1 MACSHSPAGS
11 LTLAGPSLLYS
22 VTLALHFSYCQGAL
36 GFLMFKSQSHLG
48 LTGRSSCHR
57 AAAWPL
63 CQASL
68 PGVGLG
74 ERSQGEEQ
82 GEEGMLAVLGW
93 GWGRGGEAF
102 LYGVMSIPGEKR
114 VSCSC
119 LGLQVQMVHVHA

>member
-1 MACSHSPAGS
+1 
-11 LTLAGPSLLYS
+11 
-22 VTLALHFSYCQGAL
+22 
-36 GFLMFKSQSHLG
+36 MFKSQSHLG
-48 LTGRSSCHR
+48 LTGRSSCHL

-82 GEEGMLAVLGW
+82 GEEGMLAVLG
-93 GWGRGGEAF
+93 GGGGGGEAF

-119 LGLQVQMVHVHA
+119 LGLHVQMVHVHA